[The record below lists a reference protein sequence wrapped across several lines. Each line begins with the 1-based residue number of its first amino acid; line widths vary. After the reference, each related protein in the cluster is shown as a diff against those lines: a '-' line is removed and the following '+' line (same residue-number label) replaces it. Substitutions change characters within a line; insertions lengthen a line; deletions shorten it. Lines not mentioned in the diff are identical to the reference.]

1 MDFRKEPVP
10 AFVALDV
17 IARFH
22 LQMDKIVLKDRKK
35 KNSSNK
41 LFTIMTLMLVQLVGK
56 NLLLH
61 WGKKNSSR
69 RVSFLFVT
77 THLV

>member
-35 KNSSNK
+35 NSSNR

-61 WGKKNSSR
+61 RGKKNSSR

>member
-1 MDFRKEPVP
+1 
-10 AFVALDV
+10 
-17 IARFH
+17 
-22 LQMDKIVLKDRKK
+22 
-35 KNSSNK
+35 
-41 LFTIMTLMLVQLVGK
+41 MTLMLVQLVGK

>member
-35 KNSSNK
+35 KTVQINSS
-41 LFTIMTLMLVQLVGK
+41 Q
-56 NLLLH
+56 
-61 WGKKNSSR
+61 S
-69 RVSFLFVT
+69 
-77 THLV
+77 